1 MEEYPMK
8 AMTIID
14 IVSLAVSAASLI
26 VMVFG
31 IRLGAKAM
39 FKSETL
45 YGEEA
50 IDRFRKIER
59 SLLNERLAG
68 TYRFS
73 GGTSTIIPR
82 LKIERLRYNG
92 HTMPPEWKGYS
103 QTLRFVSKDDS
114 TGETWEKVWLLK

>member
-1 MEEYPMK
+1 ME
-8 AMTIID
+8 AITAVD
-14 IVSLAVSAASLI
+14 IASLAVSAASLV

-31 IRLGAKAM
+31 IRLGTKAM

-50 IDRFRKIER
+50 VDRFRKIER
-59 SLLNERLAG
+59 SLQNERLDG
-68 TYRFS
+68 TYPFS

-82 LKIERLRYNG
+82 LRIERLRYNR

-114 TGETWEKVWLLK
+114 SGETREKVWLLK